1 MVEASDHVYV
11 LRQTYACR
19 MDLPAKYITG
29 TWNGMWNKYMRHA
42 YVCRKTYTWS
52 DASTI

>member
-19 MDLPAKYITG
+19 MYLFHIPFHVPVIFFAGKS
-29 TWNGMWNKYMRHA
+29 MRHA
-42 YVCRKTYTWS
+42 YVCRKTYT
-52 DASTI
+52 